1 MAKNK
6 KPAAPTAAPAA
17 QPATEKK
24 NPQNVNGIAAQL
36 NRSDLSADSQ
46 VTLINVLNDRFF
58 KDPNAAEHTGFS
70 EENVQ
75 KINEITACAAVV
87 VMARQIEKGNNDFAI
102 AMRPTQLATI
112 LEVSKSMGIDINPN
126 LLPAPD
132 ANGTVQLPANAVT
145 ISEETKEQLK
155 EEEAIEKK
163 EIDLDPAKIENEEQL
178 IEAINKIMVVKPN
191 LYQKIAE
198 SIAFYRACME
208 IAYKDNEKLQKIKNA
223 SDLELFDEISHKIGK
238 CPLVVSGAG
247 HYLYTTVATSKS
259 PVIAFCALRNACKN
273 RKTGVYA
280 IDDSTIA
287 EYTKIIV
294 RWNVDC
300 ATKKCLDT
308 IETYKNNIALLSA
321 DKDAH
326 AAGIKDLEDK
336 IAVQERN
343 IAHFEEVLG
352 YVMSPTCDFVY
363 NFRDKYVERD
373 TDACRTFK
381 SVVDS
386 FYDDI
391 EIKEMKQNIVLDNV
405 CQYVGIVTNLF
416 REPGSAIEGY
426 ALSNIQELEPNSTT
440 EKSEKKESKN

>member
-6 KPAAPTAAPAA
+6 KPAAPNAAPAA
-17 QPATEKK
+17 QPATEKNPK
-24 NPQNVNGIAAQL
+24 NVSSITAQI
-36 NRSDLSADSQ
+36 NSSDLDANHQ
-46 VTLINVLNDRFF
+46 VELVGILNDRFF
-58 KDPNAAEHTGFS
+58 KDPNAAKNTGFP
-70 EENVQ
+70 EESIH
-75 KINEITACAAVV
+75 KINEITACAAAVI
-87 VMARQIEKGNNDFAI
+87 MARQIEKGNNDFAI
-102 AMRPTQLATI
+102 AMRPTQLTAI
-112 LEVSKSMGIDINPN
+112 LGVCKSMGIDINPN

-223 SDLELFDEISHKIGK
+223 SDLELFDEISHKIDK

-247 HYLYTTVATSKS
+247 HYLYTTAATTKS
-259 PVIAFCALRNACKN
+259 PVAAFCALRNACKN

-287 EYTKIIV
+287 EYTKIII

-300 ATKKCLDT
+300 ATKKCLNT
-308 IETYKNNIALLSA
+308 IETYKKDIALLSA
-321 DKDAH
+321 DKDAN
-326 AAGIKDLEDK
+326 AAGIKELEDK

-352 YVMSPTCDFVY
+352 YVMSPTCDFVE

-440 EKSEKKESKN
+440 EKSEKEESKN